1 MSERFQKKYFPW
13 RNVVAALVTL
23 ALISAMLT
31 GLFALRRAGGNV
43 SEEAIRR
50 MRLEEAIFR
59 RYGMRNDVPAAPDD
73 GGALAR
79 EKFLRRFNDAYGAL
93 YGNADTA
100 SALADS
106 PLFFGDGDVVGL
118 HSGGRLRDPEGAA
131 EKGADDRR
139 WFDAKL
145 ALNGSSSPFRF
156 YGAGI
161 VGLAPRRP
169 PTEETE
175 ASLRENLS
183 LGGGFGFS
191 WKLGENAEL
200 YFDYRH
206 ARPLDPA
213 SGYEQSDAAGFSLRL
228 QF

>member
-13 RNVVAALVTL
+13 RNVVAALVTV
-23 ALISAMLT
+23 ALISATLA
-31 GLFALRRAGGNV
+31 GLFALGRAREKASAETARRTLLEN
-43 SEEAIRR
+43 AI
-50 MRLEEAIFR
+50 LR
-59 RYGMRNDVPAAPDD
+59 RYGMYGDFPDAPDD

-79 EKFLRRFNDAYGAL
+79 EKFLRRFDDAYGAL
-93 YGNADTA
+93 YGNAGAT
-100 SALADS
+100 SVLANS

-145 ALNGSSSPFRF
+145 ALNGSESPFRL
-156 YGAGI
+156 YGAGL
-161 VGLAPRRP
+161 VGVAPRRFP
-169 PTEETE
+169 AEGTD
-175 ASLRENLS
+175 ASLREDLS

-191 WKLGENAEL
+191 WRFGDNAEL

-206 ARPLDPA
+206 SRPLDPA
-213 SGYEQSDAAGFSLRL
+213 SAYERSNAAGISLHL

>member
-23 ALISAMLT
+23 ALISATLA
-31 GLFALRRAGGNV
+31 GLFALGRARGKVSAETARRAFL
-43 SEEAIRR
+43 EDAI
-50 MRLEEAIFR
+50 LR
-59 RYGMRNDVPAAPDD
+59 RYGMGDDVPAAPDD

-79 EKFLRRFNDAYGAL
+79 EKFLRRFDDAYGAL
-93 YGNADTA
+93 YGNAGAT

-131 EKGADDRR
+131 EKGADARR

-145 ALNGSSSPFRF
+145 ALNGSASPFRL
-156 YGAGI
+156 YGAGL
-161 VGLAPRRP
+161 VGVDPRRFS
-169 PTEETE
+169 TEESD
-175 ASLRENLS
+175 ASLREDLS

-191 WKLGENAEL
+191 WRLGDNAEL

-213 SGYEQSDAAGFSLRL
+213 STYDKSDAAGISLRL